1 MGEASFKKEE
11 SQKHFSLFLALFYCS
26 VEEIQHLGKTGA
38 WIWEQED
45 WLLQYQKKKIVPEGN
60 GAGKI
65 STFFEGVSTKIW
77 IYQRKFKDTNN
88 FSALTDNS
96 SKTDKFRTQMKR

>member
-1 MGEASFKKEE
+1 MSMGEASFKKEE

-45 WLLQYQKKKIVPEGN
+45 WLLQYQKKKIVPEATGL
-60 GAGKI
+60 GR
-65 STFFEGVSTKIW
+65 
-77 IYQRKFKDTNN
+77 YQRFLRMYQQKFGFTNK
-88 FSALTDNS
+88 NS
-96 SKTDKFRTQMKR
+96 RIPTISLHLPTILQKPTSFAHR